1 MARDLPTG
9 MATAL
14 ALPTVSPVFLVKIE
28 WPTGTVYAWNG
39 YGEIIFDG
47 NTYSGTG
54 LLGTISEIRES
65 RDGTANGVQ
74 LKLSG
79 IPSGM
84 IALALS
90 GESQGKPAKVYF
102 GLLDATAGFTITPY
116 LVFDG
121 VVDVCPI
128 EDSGE
133 TASITVQLEKE
144 LIDNR
149 TRGRRYTHE
158 DQQIDF
164 PGDLGFEYV
173 AGLQNKEVTWG
184 KAVITS
190 AVAPGSSRTEDNE
203 P

>member
-14 ALPTVSPVFLVKIE
+14 ALPSVSPVFLVSLA

-39 YGEIIFDG
+39 YGTIVFGG
-47 NTYSGTG
+47 NTYTGTG

-79 IPSGM
+79 IPSTM
-84 IALALS
+84 VALALA
-90 GESQGKPAKVYF
+90 GDSQGQAAKVYF
-102 GLLDATAGFTITPY
+102 GLLDTAGAFTITPY

-121 VVDVCPI
+121 VIDVCPI
-128 EDSGE
+128 EDSGD

-144 LIDNR
+144 LIDSR

-184 KAVITS
+184 KATIT
-190 AVAPGSSRTEDNE
+190 AATAPGSSRTEANE
-203 P
+203 E